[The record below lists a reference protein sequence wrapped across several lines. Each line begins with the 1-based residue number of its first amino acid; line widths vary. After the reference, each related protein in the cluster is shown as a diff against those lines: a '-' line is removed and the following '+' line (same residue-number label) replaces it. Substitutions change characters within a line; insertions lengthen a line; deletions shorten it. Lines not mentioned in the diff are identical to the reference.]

1 MIQFRVNGKKCSVP
15 EEQDKRL
22 LDYLRDD
29 LRLTAAKEGCGVG
42 ACGTCTILVDGLK
55 AKACVFR
62 LSQIRGREVTTLEGI
77 PKEEMA
83 IYEYCFG
90 ECGAVQCGFC
100 IPGMVMAGKALLDKN
115 LNPTR
120 KDVKQALIGNI
131 CRCTGY
137 KRIEDAILMAADFR
151 REKKPVP
158 AAEEETGISRKYIRV
173 DVHDK
178 VTGEAK
184 YADDIV
190 LPGML
195 YAKALRSP
203 YPRCLVQKIDTSKAK
218 AHPDCVAVFTAK
230 DVPNNVGG
238 HIVPD
243 YPPMIAEGEETRYI
257 GDALALVVTNRKETL
272 DEVLKLID
280 LTVEERKPVTS
291 PEEALAEGAPK
302 IHPNGNL
309 LTHEHLKRGDADKS
323 LREECTHT
331 IHRKFIVP
339 FTDHA
344 FMEPECAVA
353 EPVGDDGIHVLT
365 GGQGIYDER
374 REISRM
380 LNIPPEKVNAE
391 SCYVGGGFG
400 GKEDMTVQH
409 HAALCAWLLKRPVKI
424 KFSRDESLKIHVKR
438 HYMEMEFDVGC
449 DDNGIMKAM
458 KCTIYSDTGAY
469 ASLGGPVLQ
478 RACTHA
484 AGPYKFKNVDING
497 YACYTNNIPAGAYRG
512 FGVTQSNFGFE
523 ICLDILA
530 GEVGIS
536 DWEMRYRNAVEPGDV
551 LPNGQPVTEDCALK
565 ACLLAVKDVY
575 DQEKYVG
582 IACAFKNS
590 GIGVGLPDVGRVR
603 LAVKDGVVHI
613 RTSAACIGQGIATVC
628 EQILG
633 QITGLQRSQMYRDPP
648 MTDTCP
654 DSGTTTA
661 SRQTLFTGEAVCRA
675 ARDLKAD
682 LDSGKS
688 LQDLEGKEYYAEY
701 FGETDKM
708 GSDKEFPVSHI
719 AYGYACQLVALN
731 DDGSLKKVVA
741 AHDVGTVINEQSA
754 LGQIE
759 GGTVMSLGYA
769 LTEDF
774 PMKNGRP
781 LRDYAHLGLFRAPQV
796 PPIEAVLITS
806 PNVLPLA
813 CGAKGVGEISSV
825 PTAAACENAYY
836 KFDHKERLILP
847 MKETYYNKT
856 PLEPDSQSQVGLK
869 AKLD

>member
-1 MIQFRVNGKKCSVP
+1 MIQFRVNGKECSVP

-633 QITGLQRSQMYRDPP
+633 QITGLQRSQMFRDPP

-731 DDGSLKKVVA
+731 DDGSLKKIVA

-759 GGTVMSLGYA
+759 GGAVMSLGYA